1 MFKYRFKIRI
11 DGKQYKRI
19 ETCKESAAAVIYAD
33 WINEIRER
41 LAQEEQIRKDK
52 ELKATVPRLFENFD
66 KYLKYIDAVYAGKMA
81 RFSHT
86 MIGYFKEC
94 FGDMELAS
102 FKRAHV
108 NDYKAWREGQTKK
121 RGGGPVSKR
130 TVNREIAELSRFF
143 TWAIEQEVYH
153 KVNPCFRQK
162 YKLNLQREVFLTPEQ
177 IDELMDRAK
186 DEGDTI
192 FMAVTI
198 ALSTGFRRG
207 ELFNLEWRDIDFRH
221 SRIFLRAS
229 TTKNHKSRIVAVPDF
244 LINYLAEKRELAQDK
259 DGRIF
264 EAWPTVEW
272 LRKAFKR
279 VRGRLSFNPLPNGTN
294 LHFHDL
300 RHVYAQ
306 CLRDQGVA
314 LQDISAF
321 LGHSGVAVT
330 ERFYAQAGG
339 KDAKQKVEKLAEV
352 IPLHKVRA
360 S

>member
-1 MFKYRFKIRI
+1 
-11 DGKQYKRI
+11 
-19 ETCKESAAAVIYAD
+19 
-33 WINEIRER
+33 
-41 LAQEEQIRKDK
+41 
-52 ELKATVPRLFENFD
+52 
-66 KYLKYIDAVYAGKMA
+66 
-81 RFSHT
+81 
-86 MIGYFKEC
+86 
-94 FGDMELAS
+94 
-102 FKRAHV
+102 
-108 NDYKAWREGQTKK
+108 
-121 RGGGPVSKR
+121 
-130 TVNREIAELSRFF
+130 
-143 TWAIEQEVYH
+143 
-153 KVNPCFRQK
+153 
-162 YKLNLQREVFLTPEQ
+162 
-177 IDELMDRAK
+177 MDRAK

-279 VRGRLSFNPLPNGTN
+279 VRGRLSFNPLPKGTN
-294 LHFHDL
+294 LIFRP
-300 RHVYAQ
+300 RHVTT
-306 CLRDQGVA
+306 RPERPGVA

-352 IPLHKVRA
+352 IPLHKVKA